1 MFRGNDPGENTDVTL
16 AYCSRFE
23 TWITLSVFIRS
34 QYIYCISFGIILSF
48 NLWASEGEVKN
59 LPVWLALISVV
70 DAWSKKI
77 WLEQTFA
84 PNQACWRE
92 RVAWCTWWSYTTSPL
107 STLRCTWKQHFPISY
122 FVCFRD
128 QVGSST
134 NASLR
139 ALKKVAGNQFEV
151 VLLSEL
157 AVIKDSSCDNV
168 GTASPLCLRDVG
180 HLAVRCFV
188 LDF

>member
-1 MFRGNDPGENTDVTL
+1 MHLVILHNISSVDPSVYL
-16 AYCSRFE
+16 E
-23 TWITLSVFIRS
+23 T
-34 QYIYCISFGIILSF
+34 
-48 NLWASEGEVKN
+48 
-59 LPVWLALISVV
+59 
-70 DAWSKKI
+70 
-77 WLEQTFA
+77 TF
-84 PNQACWRE
+84 
-92 RVAWCTWWSYTTSPL
+92 SYL
-107 STLRCTWKQHFPISY
+107 LF
-122 FVCFRD
+122 FCFRD

-151 VLLSEL
+151 VLLGEL

-180 HLAVRCFV
+180 HLLGRCFV